1 MNGSEMPSTGQAA
14 QERSD
19 APETAGKLSTGA
31 MTLAS
36 VEQLEKAL
44 QTARRVGSY
53 GKALKST
60 LYALIVVAAVSV
72 LVSALVFP
80 FLYITGSSMTPVVGD
95 GDIVVALRTTNVQ
108 RGDVIAFY
116 FNNKVLV
123 KRVIAVGGETVEIN
137 TKGDIYIN
145 GEPLDEPY
153 LTAKAW
159 GDWSITKD
167 NRYEV
172 PVGKYFVVG
181 DHRNTSRDSRHLE
194 IGPVSE
200 EQILGR
206 LVLRVWPANEFGKI
220 D

>member
-1 MNGSEMPSTGQAA
+1 MNGSEMPPNGQAM
-14 QERSD
+14 QESS
-19 APETAGKLSTGA
+19 AATETAGKLSAGA
-31 MTLAS
+31 EALVS
-36 VEQLEKAL
+36 VEQLEQAL
-44 QTARRVGSY
+44 QNARRAGSY
-53 GKALKST
+53 GKALRST

-95 GDIVVALRTTNVQ
+95 GDIAVVLRTTQVQ

-123 KRVIAVGGETVEIN
+123 KRVIAVGGESVEIS

-145 GEPLDEPY
+145 GELLEEPY

-167 NRYEV
+167 NRYQV
-172 PVGKYFVVG
+172 PDGKYFVVG
-181 DHRNTSRDSRHLE
+181 DHRNTSRDSRHME

-206 LVLRVWPANEFGKI
+206 LVLRVWPLNKFGTI